1 MLCYELQADQAIT
14 TFHPCPNVRPVDFYE
29 TNQWI
34 IQHCNRWRNER
45 MKWTFHILILK
56 FQINKWTVKMYFAKI
71 LLIIAG
77 LVVLEVLLMLLML
90 LVVHVLMM
98 VVSVRRKLHLLHMH
112 MLVLMM
118 MNYFAKTIIIHTF
131 TENSTRW
138 SLKTMHW
145 WTMNKI
151 VYEKEACIRYQK
163 YVVWWATTSGMGLV
177 VCVWNMNARIAKW
190 CFTFWNIVDRF
201 VTTSNN

>member
-29 TNQWI
+29 TNHSTLQSLK
-34 IQHCNRWRNER
+34 
-45 MKWTFHILILK
+45 KWTNEMNISYYDK

-77 LVVLEVLLMLLML
+77 LVVLEVLLML